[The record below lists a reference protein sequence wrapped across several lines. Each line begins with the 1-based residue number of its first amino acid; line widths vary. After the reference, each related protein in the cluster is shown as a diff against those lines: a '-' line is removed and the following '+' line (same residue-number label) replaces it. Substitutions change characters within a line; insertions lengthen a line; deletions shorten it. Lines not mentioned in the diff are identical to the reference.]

1 MNQRLSP
8 PRLKSLVRVETGLV
22 ALVVIVGFVG
32 LTRFAPAEEVVR
44 DDASVLQNKLKVARD
59 DLAYLRSNDTRPALK
74 AELEELRAAPEP
86 QGVPS
91 QQTVVQLS
99 NIIISYA
106 ADQGLELR
114 NFTSAVK
121 PATRGT
127 AQFHSTAYSMV
138 AAGEVD
144 PLIGVLGRLDG
155 FPTAVVERLELSRI
169 VVQKGEKAAL
179 GSKGPKSPGPVQSEE
194 FVWDLGGP
202 EQWLMTLDLTAA
214 YGEPLAAQGQGPAK
228 GTR

>member
-1 MNQRLSP
+1 MNQRLSV

-59 DLAYLRSNDTRPALK
+59 DLAYLQSNDTRPALK
-74 AELEELRAAPEP
+74 AELEKLRAAPAL
-86 QGVPS
+86 QDVPS
-91 QQTVVQLS
+91 RQTVVQLS
-99 NIIISYA
+99 NVIVSFA

-114 NFTSAVK
+114 SFTSAVK
-121 PATRGT
+121 SATRGK
-127 AQFHSTAYSMV
+127 AKFESIAYSIV

-144 PLIGVLGRLDG
+144 PLIGVLGRLDD
-155 FPTAVVERLELSRI
+155 FPTAVVEGLELSRI
-169 VVQKGEKAAL
+169 VVQEGEKAAL
-179 GSKGPKSPGPVQSEE
+179 GSTGPKSPGPVQRKE

-202 EQWLMTLDLTAA
+202 VQWLMTLDLTAA
-214 YGEPLAAQGQGPAK
+214 YGEAQEQGATT